1 MTSPPWLGES
11 SAFEVS
17 IDKNSTLA
25 DLKTVGGPGS
35 HNPRPRK
42 ENGFE
47 NETVSCPAGGAR
59 HWFLCCSKMKP
70 FRARRVVP
78 AIAFCVAC
86 VLFENETV
94 SRPKGGA
101 RHWFLCSMCAVPR
114 FKIRF
119 C

>member
-1 MTSPPWLGES
+1 MRYREGGRMTSPPWLGES

-47 NETVSCPAGGAR
+47 NETVSLEMCFTRDVSLAAGD
-59 HWFLCCSKMKP
+59 L
-70 FRARRVVP
+70 
-78 AIAFCVAC
+78 
-86 VLFENETV
+86 V
-94 SRPKGGA
+94 SREK
-101 RHWFLCSMCAVPR
+101 
-114 FKIRF
+114 
-119 C
+119 